1 MKRRPR
7 PGANRSASRPAKRP
21 FPRPKTGSTAPKT
34 RSGGRVNIRRS
45 VTERVA
51 GDAAIRDAAVA
62 ALAHGGRP
70 GLEVDVI
77 LVSDRALAAL
87 HAQFLGDPSP
97 TDVMAFDLGADAD
110 GPGAEIYVSVDCA
123 RRVARTRGVTAERE
137 LLLYVVH
144 GALHLCGFD
153 DHADA
158 DRKRMRAAEARVLG
172 ALGLPPDT
180 GAHS

>member
-1 MKRRPR
+1 MKRRAR
-7 PGANRSASRPAKRP
+7 PGAGRNAARPAKTASR
-21 FPRPKTGSTAPKT
+21 RPKTPPAAQIG
-34 RSGGRVNIRRS
+34 IRRS
-45 VTERVA
+45 VAERVA
-51 GDAAIRDAAVA
+51 SDTAIRAAAVA

-70 GLEVDVI
+70 TLDVDVI

-97 TDVMAFDLGADAD
+97 TDVMAFDLGAE
-110 GPGAEIYVSVDCA
+110 GGSPGAEIYVSVDCA
-123 RRVARTRGVTAERE
+123 RRVARTRGVSAERE

-153 DHADA
+153 DHSGGE
-158 DRKRMRAAEARVLG
+158 RKRMRAAEARVLG

-180 GAHS
+180 GPHP